1 MNKNTKCL
9 VLGGGIAGV
18 TTAIGLKKLGFSVT
32 LFYKKRPFSSYEGF
46 SQKTKEGLL
55 SSGGTQAASLLQE
68 KSLRNSKWASVEKKV
83 NYEYVVSRS
92 DLDAVLLLDAKEVG
106 VETLE
111 AAAVGSIDCS
121 GEKAEVL
128 YKSAKE
134 KSLFRAD
141 FVVDARGRFT
151 PFKEEYICGVK
162 SFSLLQELEFEET
175 QEKMT
180 SISSTK
186 DGWIWQAA
194 VGKKKGYIQFT
205 CDETQALKINNFKE
219 LLLAL
224 HEQGE
229 NLWSLNKAKPV
240 NKIVKRDAYSKVH
253 KEIVNEKMIL
263 VGDAASS
270 IDPLSGNGAFQAM
283 SMSSVAP
290 FVVNTILHANQEEK
304 EIAMAFYKER
314 VNYIYEKFAKVGRDF
329 YALEKRYETSFW
341 QKRRNWPKEEKTEA
355 KKLPRIEQKAVVKVP
370 LIHAQEVVI
379 TQSNPMGV
387 CFYGPL
393 NIVELAKYCL
403 KNSGVKAQEYLHN
416 FSKENSLSKEQA
428 MQLKRWLIS
437 QEIIKN
443 IS

>member
-1 MNKNTKCL
+1 MNKDTKCL

-32 LFYKKRPFSSYEGF
+32 LLYKKRPFSSYEGF

-55 SSGGTQAASLLQE
+55 SSGCTQAASLLQE

-92 DLDAVLLLDAKEVG
+92 DLDATLLLDAKEVG

-111 AAAVGSIDCS
+111 ANAVGSIDCS
-121 GEKAEVL
+121 AEKAEVF
-128 YKSAKE
+128 YKSAEE

-151 PFKEEYICGVK
+151 PFKEEYVCGVK
-162 SFSLLQELEFEET
+162 SFSILQELEFEEI
-175 QEKMT
+175 QEKKT

-194 VGKKKGYIQFT
+194 VGEKRGYIQFT
-205 CDETQALKINNFKE
+205 CDESKALTIKNFEELLIALK
-219 LLLAL
+219 
-224 HEQGE
+224 EQNE
-229 NLWSLNKAKPV
+229 DLWSLQNAKPV
-240 NKIVKRDAYSKVH
+240 NKIVTRDAYSKVH
-253 KEIVNEKMIL
+253 KEIVNDKMIL

-290 FVVNTILHANQEEK
+290 FVINTILHANQEAK
-304 EIAMAFYKER
+304 ECAMAFYKER

-329 YALEKRYETSFW
+329 YKLETRYETPFW
-341 QKRRNWPKEEKTEA
+341 QKRRSWPQEQTSELKN
-355 KKLPRIEQKAVVKVP
+355 LPKIEQKAVVKVP
-370 LIHAQEVVI
+370 FIHTQEVVI
-379 TQSNPMGV
+379 TKDNPMGV

-393 NIVELAKYCL
+393 NIVKLAKYCL
-403 KNSGVKAQEYLHN
+403 
-416 FSKENSLSKEQA
+416 ENRGKDVLNYFNDFALSNHLRAEQVER
-428 MQLKRWLIS
+428 LKKWLIS
-437 QEIIKN
+437 QDILYA
-443 IS
+443 